1 MAKQRF
7 QAKTSAP
14 TRSAVAAP
22 KNTPTPTTT
31 NGWNNW
37 AIFLPLVLTFFAF
50 TSSLNNKFVNWDDE
64 VNIVENDNT
73 AALDWAHVKAIFTS
87 DVIGNYNP
95 LPILTLAIERH
106 FVGLEGTWLYHW
118 TNLLL
123 HLFCV
128 FFAFRIAKSL
138 GLSVWAAAFCALLFG
153 VHPLRVES
161 VAWVTERKDVLYAA
175 FYLPALYLY
184 IKYVQEEGQNRT
196 KYYIYILILFFFSLL
211 SKVQA
216 VALPLSMLAIDFY
229 LNRLDLTN
237 FKEIFNRIVEKTPFF
252 LMSLAGGLVN
262 VYTLARNKSIGDND
276 DITNFTHLDRLAI
289 GGYSFIVYLMKL
301 VYPYEMSPLYPYP
314 SSLDYKFYI
323 LAPIAVA
330 AVFYGVFKLYKS
342 GNKAV
347 VFGFFF
353 FLFNVIFVLQIVGAG
368 QGFLADRFTYIAYLG
383 CFFVAA
389 YFLDKIITGDG
400 TYKTIAYTGFGIF
413 TLLYMIMTFNQN
425 KIWENGATLWDHVLK
440 YYPDSDMAMN
450 NKARYTRENLHDY
463 KAALEGFNQSIR
475 LKPTAEKH
483 NSRGKTYFDMG
494 TGVEFT
500 EKALADYNT
509 ALSLPLNKLDNKGL
523 SELYVNR
530 AAAYG
535 RLSEEKNDKQ
545 YLNLALPDVIKGAEI
560 DPKNKNAFLN
570 GYLINS
576 NLGNRQAAIDNI
588 DKYNALSPDEADMYY
603 SRGLENRAMG
613 KTEDALKDFND
624 AIFKGP
630 ADIKNAK
637 NTNEKAAKSRNMA
650 IFYMERANTYIQ
662 MKDLAAAK
670 ADLLMMQNYGQK
682 IPNELMKYVQ

>member
-1 MAKQRF
+1 MAKQKN
-7 QAKTSAP
+7 QAKTSIT
-14 TRSAVAAP
+14 TRSTASIKPNSLAE
-22 KNTPTPTTT
+22 TPLWS
-31 NGWNNW
+31 GW
-37 AIFLPLVLTFFAF
+37 AIIVPLLLTFFTF
-50 TSSLNNKFVNWDDE
+50 SSSLNNKFVNWDDE

-73 AALDWAHVKAIFTS
+73 ASLDWAHVKAIFTS

-184 IKYVQEEGQNRT
+184 IKYVQDEGNNRT
-196 KYYIYILILFFFSLL
+196 KYYLYMVILFFFSLL

-229 LNRLDLTN
+229 LNRLDITN
-237 FKEIFNRIVEKTPFF
+237 IKELFSRVVEKIPFF

-262 VYTLARNKSIGDND
+262 VYTLSRNKSIGDD
-276 DITNFTHLDRLAI
+276 ADITNFTHLDRLAI

-301 VYPYEMSPLYPYP
+301 IYPYEMSPLYPYP

-323 LAPIAVA
+323 LAPLAVA
-330 AVFYGVFKLYKS
+330 AVFYGIFKLYKS

-347 VFGFFF
+347 VFGFLF

-383 CFFVAA
+383 CFFVVA
-389 YFLDKIITGDG
+389 YYFDQLITGNS
-400 TYKTIAYTGFGIF
+400 TYKSIIYTGVGIL
-413 TLLYMIMTFNQN
+413 TLLYMLMTFNQN
-425 KIWENGATLWDHVLK
+425 KIWENGATLWNHVLK
-440 YYPDSDMAMN
+440 CYPESDMAMN

-463 KAALEGFNQSIR
+463 KAALEGFTQSIR

-494 TGVEFT
+494 TGVELT

-545 YLNLALPDVIKGAEI
+545 YLSLALPDVTKGAEI

-603 SRGLENRAMG
+603 SRGLENRAMN
-613 KTEDALKDFND
+613 KNDEALKDFND
-624 AIFKGP
+624 AIEKGP

-637 NTNEKAAKSRNMA
+637 NANEREAKKRNMA
-650 IFYMERANTYIQ
+650 IFYMERANTYIK
-662 MKDLAAAK
+662 MNNLTTVK

-682 IPNELMKYVQ
+682 IPSELMKYVQ